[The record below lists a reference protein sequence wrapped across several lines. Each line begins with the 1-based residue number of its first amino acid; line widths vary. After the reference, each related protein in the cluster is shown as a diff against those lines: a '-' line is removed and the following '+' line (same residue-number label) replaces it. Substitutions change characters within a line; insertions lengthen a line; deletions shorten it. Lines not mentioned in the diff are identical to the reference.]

1 MFRNIMTDI
10 LILAVYIFSIILFV
24 FGLLW
29 LLVPAIYGL
38 PSRPT
43 NPNRIR
49 AALKLANLKPD
60 EVLYDLGSGDGRV
73 LIIAAR
79 EFGAKAVGIEIGP
92 TQRVVS
98 WVKVLYNGSSDRVR
112 VEAGNFYKSDVRDA
126 DVVFIY
132 ATSTE
137 VAKLASHLEKQ
148 MKPGSRVVSI
158 STDFPEWEPSTFDGH
173 ELIFV
178 YDMPPTEGSLTTY
191 MLKNSKE

>member
-10 LILAVYIFSIILFV
+10 LILAAFFFFIALFII
-24 FGLLW
+24 GLLW
-29 LLVPAIYGL
+29 VLIPAMYGL

-43 NPNRIR
+43 HPDRIR
-49 AALKLANLKPD
+49 AALRLANLKAD
-60 EVLYDLGSGDGRV
+60 ETLYDLGSGDGRV

-79 EFGAKAVGIEIGP
+79 EFGAKAVGMEIGP
-92 TQRVVS
+92 VQRLLS
-98 WVKVLYNGSSDRVR
+98 RLAALYNGVSDRVR
-112 VEAGNFYKSDVRDA
+112 IEAWNFYKSDVRQA

-158 STDFPEWEPSTFDGH
+158 SADFPEWEPSGFD
-173 ELIFV
+173 EERLIFV
-178 YDMPPTEGSLTTY
+178 YEMPPKAGSWTTY
-191 MLKNSKE
+191 LLKHEK